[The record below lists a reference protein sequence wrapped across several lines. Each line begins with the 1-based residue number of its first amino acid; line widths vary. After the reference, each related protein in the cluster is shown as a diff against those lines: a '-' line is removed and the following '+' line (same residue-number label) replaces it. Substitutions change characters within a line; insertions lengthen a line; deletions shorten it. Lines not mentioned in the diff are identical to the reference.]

1 MSTDFDEK
9 LIKIKEEFAELTIE
23 SKEEIKVLNEK
34 IIRLEAELKASKLPI
49 VKATK
54 GVDEARKK
62 EI

>member
-1 MSTDFDEK
+1 MSSDFDEK
-9 LIKIKEEFAELTIE
+9 LVKIKTEFAELTVE
-23 SKEEIKVLNEK
+23 SKEEIKYLNEK
-34 IIRLEAELKASKLPI
+34 IERLEAELKASKLPV